1 MEWVE
6 TTGKTVEEAKDA
18 ALDQLGIDE
27 QDAEFE
33 VLEEAKSGLFGRLRS
48 EARVRAR
55 IRPTRPRP
63 KMERRDRKRRP
74 TAGEA
79 NAAPEV
85 EGSAPAEV
93 TPPPARRKST
103 TASAATAAPVPT
115 EDAPALARTRTRK
128 AATIVADTTG
138 DDVPAPAPAARST
151 RTRPASPASDRSE
164 GAPVEQRTIETQ
176 QTVLQTFF
184 EGLLD
189 AFDLDG
195 EVVVDVV
202 DEDTLEAKLSG
213 DDLGLL
219 IGPKGAT
226 LMALQDLAR
235 SAVQRPGDARFR
247 VDVGGY
253 RERRREALE
262 RFTRTVADQVLATG
276 EAVSLEPMNAADR
289 KVVHDTANTID
300 GVQTSSEGED
310 PRRRVVLSPDA

>member
-18 ALDQLGIDE
+18 ALDQLGVDE

-33 VLEEAKSGLFGRLRS
+33 VLEEAKSGLFGRLRT

-63 KMERRDRKRRP
+63 KAERRDRKRRSPAAESASPEPVSDTPEEVSVPAVSSARRRGSSAAGAVAAVLAEEAP
-74 TAGEA
+74 TASDELDDL
-79 NAAPEV
+79 
-85 EGSAPAEV
+85 PAS
-93 TPPPARRKST
+93 TPA
-103 TASAATAAPVPT
+103 
-115 EDAPALARTRTRK
+115 
-128 AATIVADTTG
+128 
-138 DDVPAPAPAARST
+138 APAPRVARK
-151 RTRPASPASDRSE
+151 RPAPPVDERSE
-164 GAPVEQRTIETQ
+164 GAPVEQRTIEVQ
-176 QTVLQTFF
+176 QSALKGFF

-195 EVVVDVV
+195 DVDVEV
-202 DEDTLEAKLSG
+202 IDEDNLEAKLSG

-226 LMALQDLAR
+226 LSALQDLAR

-262 RFTRTVADQVLATG
+262 RFTRSVAEQVLASG
-276 EAVSLEPMNAADR
+276 EAVSMEPMNASDR

-300 GVQTSSEGED
+300 GVRTSSEGED
-310 PRRRVVLSPDA
+310 PRRRVVLSPDD